1 MQGFMRTVKIL
12 LFLLSTT
19 GLISAAAKPHVIAF
33 GRWTTARLF
42 SGANEDQPLDVKIRA
57 LSVDGMVKAYTLGAP
72 HDITD
77 RLFVVQRLLR
87 VNDSL
92 PSEKAVALR
101 WIWQRGG
108 WIAVDRGNG
117 HISSASLAEFD
128 PDFSVANWYRDYAAY
143 CGVSQDGKKLYAIVM
158 QLGRRKPIL
167 RKPIADTDNG
177 GSGAPECAEPD
188 WQRQPTRVTFAWRP
202 DQKITYAVR
211 GSAVEISDDDQEGTE

>member
-1 MQGFMRTVKIL
+1 LRATKISI
-12 LFLLSTT
+12 FLLSTA
-19 GLISAAAKPHVIAF
+19 GLISAVAKTHVITF

-42 SGANEDQPLDVKIRA
+42 SGANEDQPLDIKIRA
-57 LSVDGMVKAYTLGAP
+57 LSVDAIVKAYTFGVP
-72 HDITD
+72 HEITD
-77 RLFVVQRLLR
+77 RVFVVERVLR

-92 PSEKAVALR
+92 PSEKTATPR

-167 RKPIADTDNG
+167 RKPIADMENG
-177 GSGAPECAEPD
+177 GAPECAEPD

-202 DQKITYAVR
+202 DQKITYSVR
-211 GSAVEISDDDQEGTE
+211 GSAVEISDDDQEGTD